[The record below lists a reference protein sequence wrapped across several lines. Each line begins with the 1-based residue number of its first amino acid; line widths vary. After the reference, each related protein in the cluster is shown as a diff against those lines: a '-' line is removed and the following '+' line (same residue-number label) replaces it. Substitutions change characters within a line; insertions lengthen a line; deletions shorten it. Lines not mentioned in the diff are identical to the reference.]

1 MATDGWAHAHKVVMA
16 KAADGFLLSELKGV
30 YKKCAERLIDQGK
43 LQSFLTAHGDRWV
56 GR

>member
-1 MATDGWAHAHKVVMA
+1 MASEGWAHAHKVVMA
-16 KAADGFLLSELKGV
+16 KATDGFLLSELTGI

-43 LQSFLTAHGDRWV
+43 LQSFLTANGQRWV